1 MKRRFLVPAII
12 AVAAVAL
19 SPTCASAD
27 RLHFA
32 TPETPLA
39 FTWPA
44 VRIWDP
50 PVRITHVRHY
60 SRVAKRVHVVRPRYA
75 RSGQRIARMA
85 SYGCQPERFP
95 HAYPP
100 TGYKP
105 LPYEF
110 GPWCASI
117 VARY

>member
-1 MKRRFLVPAII
+1 MKRLCLISALVAVTAI
-12 AVAAVAL
+12 AL
-19 SPTCASAD
+19 APTRASAD

-44 VRIWDP
+44 VRFWHP
-50 PVRITHVRHY
+50 PVRVKHVRRY
-60 SRVAKRVHVVRPRYA
+60 ARVVKRVHVSRYSRHA
-75 RSGQRIARMA
+75 RSGHRIARVA
-85 SYGCQPERFP
+85 YGCYRERFP
-95 HAYPP
+95 HMYPP
-100 TGYKP
+100 TGYTP

-110 GPWCASI
+110 GPPCAAI